1 MYTKVKNCF
10 KYSVLLLIVF
20 IIFLS
25 LNLFVINP
33 IKSIEA
39 GRNIIY
45 MIAEKDLL
53 MVLIDY
59 INIFMI
65 QNNK

>member
-1 MYTKVKNCF
+1 M
-10 KYSVLLLIVF
+10 
-20 IIFLS
+20 
-25 LNLFVINP
+25 FVINP

-45 MIAEKDLL
+45 MITEKDLL